1 MLAAHATLSYRV
13 WYVTDCCDPYWWASA
28 KYLLIYRKGHV
39 DGARQHPG
47 FSHMAS
53 FPTWLLGCVGYDSG
67 AKANW
72 LSERARRLRIYR
84 LGPKWEKRL
93 LYCKLCLPCPQ
104 ICSLFLGI
112 LCNDQQQSDE
122 QLPRWSQCFRTSLYI
137 IQIRHN
143 ASHERIA
150 G

>member
-1 MLAAHATLSYRV
+1 MLLWATGFDM
-13 WYVTDCCDPYWWASA
+13 W
-28 KYLLIYRKGHV
+28 LIVVILIDEHQPSICWFIEKV
-39 DGARQHPG
+39 MLTVQD
-47 FSHMAS
+47 STLD
-53 FPTWLLGCVGYDSG
+53 FPIWLLFQLGFLDALVMIVELKLTGY
-67 AKANW
+67 
-72 LSERARRLRIYR
+72 LSEPGVCVSTVWAQN
-84 LGPKWEKRL
+84 GKKRL